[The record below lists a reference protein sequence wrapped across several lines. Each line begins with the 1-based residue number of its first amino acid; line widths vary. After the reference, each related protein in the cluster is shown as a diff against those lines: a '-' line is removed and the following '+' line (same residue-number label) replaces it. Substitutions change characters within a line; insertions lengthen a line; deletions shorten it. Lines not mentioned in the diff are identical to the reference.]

1 MRSSHHVQFQPVKIR
16 DGLMNTAETQV
27 LLEDY
32 ITQAAKELFLDVSG
46 FLFESIENSD
56 WFPEITAVLGI
67 AGTCVA
73 GSATLG
79 TSASCLATLAAKA
92 NSDMP
97 EDWLGE
103 LANQLV
109 GRFKR
114 RIVAHG
120 VDFSLGTPTLISGER
135 LHVLSRFSHK
145 PAFTV
150 HLQSDIGRVEIWLE
164 FELHHGGELSA
175 EPQDDGTLIEG
186 EALLF

>member
-1 MRSSHHVQFQPVKIR
+1 
-16 DGLMNTAETQV
+16 MNTAETHV
-27 LLEDY
+27 LLENY
-32 ITQAAKELFLDVSG
+32 ITQSARELFLDVSG
-46 FLFESIENSD
+46 FAFEPVEKSD
-56 WFPEITAVLGI
+56 GFPEITAVLGI
-67 AGTCVA
+67 AGSRVA

-79 TSASCLATLAAKA
+79 TSTICLAALAAKA

-135 LHVLSRFSHK
+135 LHVLVSLSHK
-145 PAFTV
+145 PPLTV
-150 HLQSDIGRVEIWLE
+150 HLQSAIGRVEIWLE
-164 FELHHGGELSA
+164 FELRDGCELSA
-175 EPQDDGTLIEG
+175 EPQDDGSLIEG